1 MPLPCKAWNAL
12 VTNRL
17 ITEHQNLVYPGL
29 YEEAQT
35 KVRSFNNEQ
44 LHAYTTITNSVRNDS
59 GQVFFLSGP
68 VGTGKTFVYNT
79 IADTLRSEGHIVIMV
94 ASSGIASLL
103 LTGGRTTHF
112 VFKIPFEV
120 LDDSVCA
127 VTKQSIYA
135 ELFRRAKLIVWD
147 EVPMQH
153 RFCVEAIDRTLRD
166 IRGNGKPFGG
176 ITVVLGGDFKQT
188 LPVIAK
194 GTRQDIVG
202 ASLTRSHLWKNVQVL
217 TLVKNMRL
225 NKTVELPSEIN
236 RCKNS
241 LDLLFKVYPNLNV
254 KGTATDTY
262 LQERAILSAR
272 NDDVATLNQLAINH
286 FPGELHEYLAAD
298 KAIEENE
305 PIENRGNSIS
315 SENMQALDPA
325 SLPPFKLQLKPRD
338 GLWNGTGLMVVQFAT
353 KVIKAR
359 ILNGSHTG
367 NYVFIPCITL
377 QPTVSETPFQMARR
391 QFPVQLA
398 FAMTINKS
406 QGQSVKFVGIDLRN
420 HVFSHGQL
428 YVALSRSTTSKQIFV
443 LLESKDD
450 ETTTNVVYPEVLL

>member
-35 KVRSFNNEQ
+35 KVGSFNNEQ
-44 LHAYTTITNSVRNDS
+44 LHAYTAITNSVRNDS

-68 VGTGKTFVYNT
+68 AGTGKTFVYNT
-79 IADTLRSEGHIVIMV
+79 IADTLRNEGHIVIMV

-112 VFKIPFEV
+112 LFKIPFEV
-120 LDDSVCA
+120 LDDSVCV

-166 IRGNGKPFGG
+166 IRGNCKPFGR

-188 LPVIAK
+188 IPVIAK
-194 GTRQDIVG
+194 DTRPDIVG

-225 NKTVELPSEIN
+225 NSNDVEN
-236 RCKNS
+236 VKCKNS

-254 KGTATDTY
+254 KGTTTDTY
-262 LQERAILSAR
+262 LQERSILSVR
-272 NDDVATLNQLAINH
+272 NHDVATLNQLAINH

-305 PIENRGNSIS
+305 PIENKGNSIS

-325 SLPPFKLQLKPRD
+325 SLPPFKLQLKVD
-338 GLWNGTGLMVVQFAT
+338 GLCNGTRLMVVQFAT
-353 KVIKAR
+353 RVIEAR

-367 NYVFIPCITL
+367 NYVFIPRITL

-391 QFPVQLA
+391 QFSVRLA

-406 QGQSVKFVGIDLRN
+406 EGQSVKFVSIDLRN